1 MPDKPLI
8 QLDHINIPASKPEW
22 LAQWYADNFGF
33 IASKGFV
40 SGPGTLLVFEDGS
53 PVDYRG
59 KVHFGFRCSS
69 REKVQVW
76 AEEFEA
82 SLVEN
87 ENYSGFQTND
97 PEGNL
102 FEVYW
107 EE

>member
-1 MPDKPLI
+1 MSDKPLI

-33 IASKGFV
+33 VAHKGFV
-40 SGPGTLLVFEDGS
+40 SGPGTLLVFEDGE
-53 PVDYRG
+53 PVDYG
-59 KVHFGFRCSS
+59 GNVHFGFRCTS
-69 REKVQVW
+69 REKVQAW
-76 AEEFEA
+76 AKAFGA
-82 SLVEN
+82 NLVED
-87 ENYSGFQTND
+87 ENYNGFQTKD